1 MYVWPLCF
9 AFHAESHLCLYPLLS
24 VLLPL
29 SVAFISYIVRWIMD
43 LTCSS
48 WSTVCRASSDMLS
61 HIFAVVMFFML
72 IIAFTKAKQI
82 KEALERVKAA
92 LELLASDGKA
102 KKD

>member
-1 MYVWPLCF
+1 MLRDLSYLRYSS
-9 AFHAESHLCLYPLLS
+9 HARFLFSFCS
-24 VLLPL
+24 VLLPIV
-29 SVAFISYIVRWIMD
+29 VALVSYIVRWIMD

-82 KEALERVKAA
+82 SEALQRVKGA
-92 LELLASDGKA
+92 LELLADGGKT